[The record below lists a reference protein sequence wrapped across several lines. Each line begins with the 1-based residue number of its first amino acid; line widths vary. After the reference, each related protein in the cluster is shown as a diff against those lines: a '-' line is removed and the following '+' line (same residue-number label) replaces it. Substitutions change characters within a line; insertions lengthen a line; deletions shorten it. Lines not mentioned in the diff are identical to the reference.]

1 MTEPELAVLGAAG
14 GGFAWILRW
23 AVGLWAE
30 IRREDIKA
38 TKESRAEELASAKE
52 SRAATREDGA
62 KMVAAL
68 LHQAKSNE
76 QVAAA
81 QQHSTAVLSGKIDNL
96 CVKLD
101 TLVEWRERTP
111 VEMAIPS
118 EESKPR
124 RQLRGYRS
132 PKPGEREDE

>member
-52 SRAATREDGA
+52 SRQATREDGA

-76 QVAAA
+76 QVAAG
-81 QQHSTAVLSGKIDNL
+81 QEHSTTVLSGKIDTL
-96 CVKLD
+96 CMKLD

-111 VEMAIPS
+111 VELPAVPS
-118 EESKPR
+118 EDSKPR

-132 PKPGEREDE
+132 PKPGDHED